1 MPNSKT
7 EYLYKKIYNY
17 FSDLLKILEN
27 IERSQPDNNENAIK
41 RSKKTKLY
49 EIFTKNIENTV
60 FHISEIF
67 IVNTSKRSI
76 STGNGKNEPFCTTL
90 TFEK

>member
-1 MPNSKT
+1 MPNNKT

-17 FSDLLKILEN
+17 FSDLVKILEN
-27 IERSQPDNNENAIK
+27 IERSQPDCRENAIK

-67 IVNTSKRSI
+67 IVNTSKKSN
-76 STGNGKNEPFCTTL
+76 STGNDKHEPFCTTL